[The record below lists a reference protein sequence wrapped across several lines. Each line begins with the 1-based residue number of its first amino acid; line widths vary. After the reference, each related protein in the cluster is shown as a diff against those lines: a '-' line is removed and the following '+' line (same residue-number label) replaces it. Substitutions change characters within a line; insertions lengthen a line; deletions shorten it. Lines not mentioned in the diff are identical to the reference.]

1 MSGMSELCAN
11 CPHFW
16 LRLDLWWNNSNQI
29 GKPSGG
35 LIQTSFLYGLCED
48 DKEISTVETNHTPFF
63 RHQAEGRR
71 VYFKANEVFQSPCYH
86 NEWYEWYFKPNEAID
101 SLKGQVERYMN
112 ENGCPLKGEDVLKF
126 KCKYPTENKIFE
138 WSEDEDDGQGNV
150 VHQDMPAVQV
160 CVRSEG
166 DGDGDSSLCV
176 LHERKGVREFSHE
189 LSEHLRA
196 LVRLVKE
203 KTCVREFYRRIR
215 ECVKW
220 RKGVR

>member
-63 RHQAEGRR
+63 RHQNEGRR
-71 VYFKANEVFQSPCYH
+71 VYFKADEVFKSPCYH
-86 NEWYEWYFKPNEAID
+86 NEWYEWYFKPEDTID
-101 SLKGQVERYMN
+101 SLKEQVTRYMN
-112 ENGCPLKGEDVLKF
+112 SNPCPLTGDDVLKF

-138 WSEDEDDGQGNV
+138 WNEEKTDERTIII
-150 VHQDMPAVQV
+150 HQDMPAVPKEV
-160 CVRSEG
+160 HSER
-166 DGDGDSSLCV
+166 DELWNRI
-176 LHERKGVREFSHE
+176 LRLFFKRKCIQ
-189 LSEHLRA
+189 A
-196 LVRLVKE
+196 
-203 KTCVREFYRRIR
+203 FYRRFSEHIR
-215 ECVKW
+215 AFVCAVKDKA
-220 RKGVR
+220 RIFFSSD